1 MVRPRAPG
9 RAGPWGEQDFP
20 AARRYVAFSRHARR
34 ATLRHHQIPMQTYI
48 YYVAEKV
55 AGALEMQ
62 RFAHPI
68 HVGLVTAENHV
79 EAYTSVLE
87 NLRPTFA
94 DQPQP
99 LEVRFEVVMP
109 PRAGEGVWRHGKP
122 IDTDITFGDED

>member
-1 MVRPRAPG
+1 MV
-9 RAGPWGEQDFP
+9 GPLVRECGGHWGERDFSP
-20 AARRYVAFSRHARR
+20 ARRYVAFSRQARR
-34 ATLRHHQIPMQTYI
+34 ATLRHRSDPMQTYI

-55 AGALEMQ
+55 PGALEMQ

-79 EAYTSVLE
+79 DAYTSVLE

>member
-1 MVRPRAPG
+1 
-9 RAGPWGEQDFP
+9 
-20 AARRYVAFSRHARR
+20 
-34 ATLRHHQIPMQTYI
+34 MQTYI

-55 AGALEMQ
+55 PGALEMQ

-87 NLRPTFA
+87 TL
-94 DQPQP
+94 
-99 LEVRFEVVMP
+99 RFEVVMP